1 MIVKLVDQ
9 YNSRQLS
16 NNRGNMS
23 FSDIVSVKQA
33 GVELSQ
39 TQPKLRLE
47 IKLIKNNAELQLS

>member
-9 YNSRQLS
+9 YNLSQLL
-16 NNRGNMS
+16 NNSGNMS
-23 FSDIVSVKQA
+23 FSDILSVKQA
-33 GVELSQ
+33 GVDLSQ